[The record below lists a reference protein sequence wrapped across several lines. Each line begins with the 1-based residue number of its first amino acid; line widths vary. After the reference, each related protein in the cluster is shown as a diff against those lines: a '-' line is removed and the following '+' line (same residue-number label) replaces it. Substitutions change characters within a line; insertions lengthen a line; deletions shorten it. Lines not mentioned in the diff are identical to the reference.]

1 MRRRQERGKWKR
13 GKEEKGWKEFKK
25 KKKRSVIGRKEKRK
39 YRDRG
44 ERQKEEK
51 EKQMRKLGKKKEGE
65 KMGGERRR
73 RKKNRESSARDP
85 PPSPDAFPSTKLG
98 NNMTPIKG
106 RLGKNTTPTCKRTA
120 ALNHQKD
127 PQQRRQG
134 FCDSSYPVSVAH
146 QRKRSIQ
153 SISPTT
159 VKPLFIRK
167 SKPSE
172 TSANVP
178 NSSLISSKVVR
189 AFSRKSEV

>member
-1 MRRRQERGKWKR
+1 M
-13 GKEEKGWKEFKK
+13 
-25 KKKRSVIGRKEKRK
+25 IGRKEKRK
-39 YRDRG
+39 RDRDRG
-44 ERQKEEK
+44 KRQNERRKREADEKAGEE
-51 EKQMRKLGKKKEGE
+51 ERGRK
-65 KMGGERRR
+65 ERRR
-73 RKKNRESSARDP
+73 RKKNRESNARDA

-106 RLGKNTTPTCKRTA
+106 RLGKNTTFTCKRTA
-120 ALNHQKD
+120 ALNLQKD

-153 SISPTT
+153 SISPTAM
-159 VKPLFIRK
+159 KSLFIRK

-172 TSANVP
+172 TSTNFP
-178 NSSLISSKVVR
+178 NSPLISIKVVR

>member
-13 GKEEKGWKEFKK
+13 GEEEKGWKEFKK
-25 KKKRSVIGRKEKRK
+25 KKKKKEGCDREKRK
-39 YRDRG
+39 
-44 ERQKEEK
+44 EEK
-51 EKQMRKLGKKKEGE
+51 DRKKKREAYEKAGE
-65 KMGGERRR
+65 KERGRKNGRRERKERRR
-73 RKKNRESSARDP
+73 RKKNRESGARDA

-146 QRKRSIQ
+146 QR
-153 SISPTT
+153 
-159 VKPLFIRK
+159 
-167 SKPSE
+167 
-172 TSANVP
+172 
-178 NSSLISSKVVR
+178 
-189 AFSRKSEV
+189 SEVYKA